1 MTATYETRIAERR
14 ASLMKQRVER
24 MDELD
29 LPRTM
34 TQREVNAYIAET
46 ADLDKRIADFE
57 STVAAWAALPTLDA
71 DTTWLAHLNEW
82 RPKLCD
88 ELLAI
93 KSPIRDRDVKAQ
105 YDRLT
110 FAIRLIDF
118 GFGIAKT
125 LPIVDLSSTRIG
137 ELMRAAGYETQGE
150 ALRGPRGWR
159 GSIKEVERRVKA
171 LTQERA
177 AAQALLDVALLTD
190 DERAKAEADSA
201 AQRAALE
208 TMDVRQNQKG
218 DGLAAWTLDGDPLAV
233 TDMTPEQRAAFTW
246 FERVSFPPRQTVE
259 S

>member
-82 RPKLCD
+82 RQTLCD

-93 KSPIRDRDVKAQ
+93 KPPIRDKAVKDHH
-105 YDRLT
+105 DRLT

-137 ELMRAAGYETQGE
+137 ELMREKGYETQGE

-201 AQRAALE
+201 LE